1 MESTRSEAVKTALD
15 DFLNRFH
22 KVAEEQEEG
31 KPELFQLN
39 RQTRRAMGY
48 TAKHPLH
55 NGLKQAVAARVET
68 DRRILG

>member
-15 DFLNRFH
+15 DFLDRFR
-22 KVAEEQEEG
+22 KED

-39 RQTRRAMGY
+39 RQARRAMGY

-55 NGLKQAVAARVET
+55 NRLKRTVAARVET
-68 DRRILG
+68 DRRIRG

>member
-15 DFLNRFH
+15 DFLDRFR
-22 KVAEEQEEG
+22 KVTEEQED

-48 TAKHPLH
+48 TAKHPLRDR
-55 NGLKQAVAARVET
+55 LKRTVAARVET
-68 DRRILG
+68 DQRIRG

>member
-15 DFLNRFH
+15 DFLDRFR
-22 KVAEEQEEG
+22 KED

-39 RQTRRAMGY
+39 RQARRAMGY

-55 NGLKQAVAARVET
+55 NRLKRTVAARVEA
-68 DRRILG
+68 DRRIRG

>member
-1 MESTRSEAVKTALD
+1 MESTRIEAVKTALD
-15 DFLNRFH
+15 DFLDRFR
-22 KVAEEQEEG
+22 KVAEGQED

-39 RQTRRAMGY
+39 RQARRVMGY

-55 NGLKQAVAARVET
+55 NRLKRTVAARVEA